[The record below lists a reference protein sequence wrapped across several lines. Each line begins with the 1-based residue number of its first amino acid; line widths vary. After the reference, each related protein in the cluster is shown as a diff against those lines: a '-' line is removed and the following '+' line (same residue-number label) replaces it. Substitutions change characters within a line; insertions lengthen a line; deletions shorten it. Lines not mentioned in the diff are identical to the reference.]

1 MESKKSVKADLEW
14 KRPVF
19 FEIGLCAALALTL
32 MAFEL
37 IGPREKNETTFQ
49 SQVILVDDDV
59 VLPTKREQELPPP
72 PPAPPM
78 TSTVIEIVS
87 DNIELENDGSF
98 DTEISENDI
107 TETYDVEEPMVE
119 EVKEE
124 EIFAVVEE
132 EPAFPGGEDALFDFI
147 GKNIVYPRAARE
159 AGIEG
164 TVMVEFVVEPNGKLS
179 HVTAI
184 RKVAP
189 ALDEEAIRVVKMMPT
204 WSPGK
209 QRGKAVRARF
219 RLPINFQL
227 SN

>member
-14 KRPVF
+14 KKPVF

-37 IGPREKNETTFQ
+37 IGPREKEETMFQ
-49 SQVILVDDDV
+49 TQNTIVDDDF

-72 PPAPPM
+72 PPAQPI
-78 TSTVIEIVS
+78 TSTVIEFVS
-87 DNIELENDGSF
+87 DNIDIDNDGSF

-107 TETYDVEEPMVE
+107 TETYEVEETVVE

-132 EPAFPGGEDALFDFI
+132 EPAFPGGENALYEFLD
-147 GKNIVYPRAARE
+147 KNLVYPRPARD

-164 TVMVEFVVEPNGKLS
+164 VVMVEFVVEPNGKLS
-179 HVTAI
+179 HVSAI

-189 ALDEEAIRVVKMMPT
+189 SLDEEAIRVVKMMPA

-209 QRGKAVRARF
+209 QRGKAVRTYF